1 MTAPGHGG
9 AASFVLVP
17 LDGAIASRSAL
28 PVAHTLARHLG
39 ATVHVLHAS
48 DPALPA
54 AEIGRRFGN
63 GAVEVVHAAAGDPAA
78 AILAAARGGAPVVMT
93 PHAGHP
99 GAMGLGP
106 VAARVLAGAEGPV
119 VLVPPER
126 GEVAWEPR
134 GVVAPLD
141 GAPGSGAAVTTVHDL
156 VRDTGARLTLLHVV
170 DAGLH
175 RPRVP
180 GSYAAPRYVDRPHHD
195 WPAWCAEVVDRSG
208 ARGLDHV
215 RVRVATGH
223 PGPTILRAAGAEAA
237 DLVVLAW
244 TGVLDERADTLRA
257 ILAGARCPVMV
268 VRAGVP
274 VA

>member
-17 LDGAIASRSAL
+17 LDGSTAARSAL

-39 ATVHVLHAS
+39 ASVHVLHAS

-54 AEIGRRFGN
+54 DEIGRRFGN

-93 PHAGHP
+93 PGHP
-99 GAMGLGP
+99 GAGGLGP

-119 VLVPPER
+119 VFVPPDR
-126 GEVAWEPR
+126 GEVAWTPR
-134 GVVAPLD
+134 GVVIPLD
-141 GAPGSGAAVTTVHDL
+141 GAPQSGTAVTTVHDL
-156 VRDTGARLTLLHVV
+156 VRATGARLTLLHVP
-170 DAGLH
+170 DAGCA
-175 RPRVP
+175 RVP
-180 GSYAAPRYVDRPHHD
+180 GGYAVPRYLDRPHHD
-195 WPAWCAEVVDRSG
+195 WPAWCAEVIDRAG

-215 RVRVATGH
+215 RVRVATG
-223 PGPTILRAAGAEAA
+223 PTGPATLAEAEAA
-237 DLVVLAW
+237 DLVVVAW
-244 TGVLDERADTLRA
+244 SGVLDGRADTLRS